1 MQSLPS
7 YLKES
12 PMKRNE
18 RVSKI
23 MTRDPH
29 TANITTSIFDVQ
41 KLMVDH
47 HFHHVP
53 VVSGK
58 KLVGMISATD
68 LARATYEFA
77 DGSTKQAVLDG
88 TRTVQDVMQAGLV
101 TLKETD
107 TVRTAAETLA
117 KDWFHSLP
125 VVDDEQNLVGIVTTT
140 DLLNYLVD
148 QF

>member
-1 MQSLPS
+1 
-7 YLKES
+7 
-12 PMKRNE
+12 MKRNE
-18 RVSKI
+18 RITKI
-23 MTRDPH
+23 MSADP
-29 TANITTSIFDVQ
+29 ITVNATHSILDVQ

-47 HFHHVP
+47 SFHHVP

-68 LARATYEFA
+68 LARASYEFT
-77 DGSTKQAVLDG
+77 DGQTHQVMLDS
-88 TRTVQDVMQAGLV
+88 TRTIADVMQKGLV
-101 TLKETD
+101 TIKETD
-107 TVRTAAETLA
+107 TVRSAAQTLA

-125 VVDDEQNLVGIVTTT
+125 VVDADENLVGIVTTT